1 MSHYTVGVIIP
12 KEFKEEELRGAIEE
26 ALEPFDENLE
36 VEEYIA
42 YTKEDLE
49 CAYEEYSERIKN
61 SERELV
67 SYKEFSETYTSNGL
81 DDEGNALSVYNP
93 NSKWDWYSIG
103 GRWNNGIETKSGKKV
118 NYARIKDIKFK
129 AELTE
134 KELVEVKE
142 HYSKLITEGDY
153 YKPEYYQ
160 RRYPKVEAYIDSFN
174 FSTYAL
180 LDAEGEWHEPG
191 TMGWF
196 GMSSADPEEQT
207 KFQSEYMQLI
217 GEQDPENW
225 FVLVDCHI

>member
-12 KEFKEEELRGAIEE
+12 KEFKEEELRGAVEG

-36 VEEYIA
+36 VEEYVA
-42 YTKEDLE
+42 YTKEEIE
-49 CAYEEYSERIKN
+49 CDYEQYAKRMIENKE
-61 SERELV
+61 EPV
-67 SYKEFSETYTSNGL
+67 SYQEFAEDYTSRGL
-81 DDEGNALSVYNP
+81 DDEGNALSIYNP
-93 NSKWDWYSIG
+93 DSKWDWYVIG
-103 GRWNNGIETKSGKKV
+103 GRWNNEIETKSGKKV
-118 NYARIKDIKFK
+118 NYARIKDIKFEV
-129 AELTE
+129 ELTE
-134 KELVEVKE
+134 EELAQAKE
-142 HYSKLITEGDY
+142 HYSKLISEGDY
-153 YKPEYYQ
+153 FKPEYYQ

-196 GMSSADPEEQT
+196 GMSSAGPEEQT

-217 GEQDPENW
+217 QEQDPEDW